1 MFGRVVIVLGFVL
14 VAAATVPAGSATA
27 ELPSRPGT
35 ESTATPQR
43 LFGDIQRLIDQAAP
57 GDSIVVPG
65 GVFRGA
71 APIIVDR
78 SVTLIG
84 SPTTILDGS
93 DAPGIFIVSADS
105 VVIRGF
111 TLRDV
116 GRSFM
121 EDRAAIKVESAGHC
135 LIDSNTFL
143 NNFFA
148 VYLAEVDG
156 CVVRGNEISA
166 INTSETYAGN
176 GIHAWY
182 SKRLL
187 VADNQVSGHRDGI
200 YFEFVEDSRV
210 EGNSS
215 SANLRYGL
223 HFMFSDRCDYLEN
236 EFVENGAGVAVM
248 YSEHVRVRDNLFST
262 NRGPAAYGFLLK
274 EIDDAEVTGNRFE
287 YNSVGMYLEG
297 SNRIVV
303 DRNVF
308 ASNGWALKLLANSE
322 ESSFAAN
329 DFYGNTFDV
338 ATNSRQTVGAFRG
351 NYWDAYE
358 GYDLDGDGI
367 GDQPFKP
374 VRLFSLVVEKNEPS
388 VIMLGSLFVD
398 LLDLAERLVP
408 TITPGNLEDAA
419 PRMRPVAERGQ
430 TMTVEVFR

>member
-1 MFGRVVIVLGFVL
+1 MFDEIRRI
-14 VAAATVPAGSATA
+14 
-27 ELPSRPGT
+27 
-35 ESTATPQR
+35 
-43 LFGDIQRLIDQAAP
+43 IDQAAP
-57 GDSIVVPG
+57 GDSVIVPA
-65 GVFRGA
+65 GVYRGSA
-71 APIIVDR
+71 LIVIEKPI
-78 SVTLIG
+78 TLIG
-84 SPTTILDGS
+84 SPATILDGS
-93 DAPGIFIVSADS
+93 DAPGIFLISADS

-121 EDRAAIKVESAGHC
+121 EDRAAVKVESAGHC
-135 LIDSNTFL
+135 LIESNNFA

-148 VYLAEVDG
+148 VYLAEVDN

-182 SKRLL
+182 SRRL
-187 VADNQVSGHRDGI
+187 VVGDNVVSGHRDGI

-210 EGNSS
+210 EGNRSS
-215 SANLRYGL
+215 FNLRYGL
-223 HFMFSDRCDYLEN
+223 HFMFSDRCDYVGN

-248 YSEHVRVRDNLFST
+248 YSEHVRVLDNLFSA

-274 EIDDAEVTGNRFE
+274 EIDDAEVTANRFE
-287 YNSVGMYLEG
+287 HNSVGMYLEG

-322 ESSFAAN
+322 ESSFADN

-338 ATNSRQTVGAFRG
+338 ATNSRQTVGSFRG

-358 GYDLDGDGI
+358 GYDLDGDGT
-367 GDQPFKP
+367 GDQPFRP

-408 TITPGNLEDAA
+408 TITPGNLQDTA
-419 PRMRPVAERGQ
+419 PRMRPVARRGQ
-430 TMTVEVFR
+430 KPTLEVSR